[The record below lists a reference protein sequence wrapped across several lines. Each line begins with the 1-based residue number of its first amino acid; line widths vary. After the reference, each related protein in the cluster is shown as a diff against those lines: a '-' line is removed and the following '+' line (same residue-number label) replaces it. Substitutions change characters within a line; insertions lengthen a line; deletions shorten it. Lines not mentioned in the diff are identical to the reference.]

1 MFSIPPS
8 IVGRPAPN
16 SSKSQLSSRRVAPNP
31 TQNTFPLCRKKIP
44 SILFAGAT
52 RPKSSKSQLTQGG
65 SPRTPC
71 KILSRC
77 AVRKSP
83 LYFLYGRPAPK
94 SSKSQ
99 LTQGGSPRTPRKILS
114 RCAVRKSPYTFCRG
128 DPPQVFQIPTYS
140 RRVAPNPTQKIHSH
154 YNTGAYV
161 KNQIKFSL
169 PLREL
174 LRFLRQ
180 RPCVRGLF
188 RRIS

>member
-8 IVGRPAPN
+8 IVGRPHA
-16 SSKSQLSSRRVAPNP
+16 KY
-31 TQNTFPLCRKKIP
+31 FPLCRKKIP
-44 SILFAGAT
+44 PMLFIGAT
-52 RPKSSKSQLTQGG
+52 R
-65 SPRTPC
+65 
-71 KILSRC
+71 
-77 AVRKSP
+77 
-83 LYFLYGRPAPK
+83 PK

-114 RCAVRKSPYTFCRG
+114 RCAVRKSPLYFLQGR
-128 DPPQVFQIPTYS
+128 P
-140 RRVAPNPTQKIHSH
+140 APSLPNSNLLKAGRPEPHTKKIHSH

-180 RPCVRGLF
+180 KPCVRGLF